1 MWVTFDAAVKGP
13 PIWTPGE
20 EAPPPDRDPSRV
32 GAGQQEPEPES
43 ELGADGGV
51 PSMLQLV
58 VVGDGGV
65 GCSAFVEQWVRKR
78 FRGSAEEDAQGL
90 SAGGTAAAC
99 SGTCRQVRV
108 DGRPVL
114 VLFWDVGSDERS
126 ESCSAVY
133 SQADAVLV
141 LYDVGRR
148 STFDGVEGWV
158 ERVRAKCRSS
168 VVPVAVVGTKLD
180 LPVPGAGAGGR
191 VTEEEAW
198 ALAERLGTLQ
208 FRTSSKTGQMI
219 NEAVTRVVA
228 DALTFVMLP
237 PAEPL
242 PPEWSA
248 PAARRQKK
256 KRVLAGLPRSSAR
269 SAEAAVESLLQQ
281 KVLISASPRRRDERT
296 WERDDK
302 AERCGRCKAAFNVLR
317 RRHHCRMC
325 GCVFCH
331 SCSDRTFELE
341 SSEPASAPS
350 VRAPSI
356 AAFGWFAASL
366 APVMRGQPLGGSPEG
381 PAAAATTVQA
391 ERVCI
396 DCYTRLESARRERE
410 VEEARRERE
419 VEETVKRLSA
429 LQAATGFFPD
439 EDDDE
444 NCTAKALVSFVQQ
457 YAVRARRP
465 ALAGP
470 CADGRSGAGCRT
482 TRSSSSTVWTG
493 RTGAA

>member
-1 MWVTFDAAVKGP
+1 MAAGAMWVTFDAAVKGP

-20 EAPPPDRDPSRV
+20 GAPSPGRD
-32 GAGQQEPEPES
+32 GAGAGAEQQQEPEPER
-43 ELGADGGV
+43 ELGAEDGAV

-90 SAGGTAAAC
+90 SAEGTAAAC

-208 FRTSSKTGQMI
+208 FRTSSKTGQMV

-248 PAARRQKK
+248 PTARRQKK

-325 GCVFCH
+325 GCLFCH

-341 SSEPASAPS
+341 SSEPASSPS
-350 VRAPSI
+350 VRAPSYCS
-356 AAFGWFAASL
+356 FCVGSQPDSHRSL
-366 APVMRGQPLGGSPEG
+366 RADSRS
-381 PAAAATTVQA
+381 
-391 ERVCI
+391 
-396 DCYTRLESARRERE
+396 
-410 VEEARRERE
+410 EARRRALPPPPPPPPC
-419 VEETVKRLSA
+419 RPSA
-429 LQAATGFFPD
+429 CASTATPAW
-439 EDDDE
+439 
-444 NCTAKALVSFVQQ
+444 T
-457 YAVRARRP
+457 RP
-465 ALAGP
+465 AAPTRKRRRAGS
-470 CADGRSGAGCRT
+470 GRSR
-482 TRSSSSTVWTG
+482 R
-493 RTGAA
+493 R